1 VAAYPFGTRAAD
13 VVVPCPACSQ
23 ETRVPWLRKYSGL
36 EQHEQGHRMSH
47 WRCSG
52 FAGAPR
58 EWMDQRR
65 AVLTAIEGMVDSPR
79 GLHTLWG
86 DFGSGKTF
94 ALQIAVNELR
104 ELRQVEGYY
113 APFSV
118 ILDHLRN
125 LWANGQDS
133 SSFWER
139 LLNVPVLALDEVTRF
154 DDSKQWAQEK
164 LFNLVDTRY
173 RRRGTHLTV
182 FATNDN
188 PNTVLSTDDPVGY
201 LFSRMRE
208 GAMYLLEGD
217 LRQAMSKKER

>member
-1 VAAYPFGTRAAD
+1 
-13 VVVPCPACSQ
+13 
-23 ETRVPWLRKYSGL
+23 
-36 EQHEQGHRMSH
+36 
-47 WRCSG
+47 
-52 FAGAPR
+52 
-58 EWMDQRR
+58 MDQRR